1 MGLGIAGRIRG
12 EENDMRT
19 WTLLAAAATLLTA
32 ALIPAQQRDDK
43 FTDKAFV
50 AKATS
55 AGQFEVMSSE
65 LALQKS
71 TNTDLKS
78 FAQQMVNDHTKA
90 NQELTSILTRKGL
103 AAPPMDQECVD
114 TLNRLS
120 KLQSYDFDRE
130 YGKVQLKAH
139 DEAVE
144 LFAKASKECQDADL
158 KAFATKTLPT
168 LKEHQQ
174 MARRIFRTTDG
185 R

>member
-1 MGLGIAGRIRG
+1 
-12 EENDMRT
+12 MRVF
-19 WTLLAAAATLLTA
+19 TLLAVAGLLMTA
-32 ALIPAQQRDDK
+32 ALLPARQQTGK
-43 FTDKAFV
+43 FTDREFI
-50 AKATS
+50 AKASS
-55 AGQFEVMSSE
+55 AGQFEVKSSE

-90 NQELTSILTRKGL
+90 NEEFTSILTRKGQ
-103 AAPPMDQECVD
+103 AAPPMDQECVE
-114 TLNRLS
+114 TLNRLG
-120 KLQSYDFDRE
+120 KLQSVDFDRE

-144 LFAKASKECQDADL
+144 LFTKASKECQDADL
-158 KAFATKTLPT
+158 KAFATKALPT

-174 MARRIFRTTDG
+174 MAKRIFRSTDG